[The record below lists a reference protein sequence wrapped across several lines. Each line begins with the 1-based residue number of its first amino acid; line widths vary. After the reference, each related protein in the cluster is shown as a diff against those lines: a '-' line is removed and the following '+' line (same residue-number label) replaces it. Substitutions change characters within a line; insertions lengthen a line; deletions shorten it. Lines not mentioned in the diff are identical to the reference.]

1 MQKDNFIKGLKQ
13 MLLSL
18 TDDELREVM
27 DSNMRNRI
35 ENFWIKPAQTSI
47 ETKDEAKANIFDRLT
62 NLGIDRFH
70 DAKESISDTM
80 SKIDFSKK
88 KDKVQKKT
96 EIENDASQTIVHNN
110 PFQKIE
116 QNKQSNLK

>member
-1 MQKDNFIKGLKQ
+1 
-13 MLLSL
+13 
-18 TDDELREVM
+18 
-27 DSNMRNRI
+27 
-35 ENFWIKPAQTSI
+35 
-47 ETKDEAKANIFDRLT
+47 
-62 NLGIDRFH
+62 
-70 DAKESISDTM
+70 M

-96 EIENDASQTIVHNN
+96 EIENDVSQTIVHNN

>member
-35 ENFWIKPAQTSI
+35 ENF
-47 ETKDEAKANIFDRLT
+47 
-62 NLGIDRFH
+62 
-70 DAKESISDTM
+70 
-80 SKIDFSKK
+80 
-88 KDKVQKKT
+88 
-96 EIENDASQTIVHNN
+96 
-110 PFQKIE
+110 
-116 QNKQSNLK
+116 